1 MRYAK
6 KIIIALFVIVVAS
19 VAAQNGSF
27 APIVKYSRDFLPQ
40 GLTPAQN
47 SLLLVSATGR
57 GSDTLLMPRQML
69 PAAGAE
75 SNPSAL
81 RIEALILLPWA
92 AQASGSTS
100 AGGAAVPSLSSQE
113 IHIRLMRI
121 LTSIQTMEG
130 IEYWSASRQ
139 RMRTLYETA
148 YFVDPDSRTMR
159 LEQPAM
165 PQRLAPGYSR
175 IFYAF
180 MKDLTFGGNIMKYS
194 VELGESSL
202 SVRSENASNMKY
214 MLLPLVGPGGMK
226 SDIVMLPCKDGLLG
240 FFAMEL
246 AAPQIVAERV
256 FESAGNKLLGVLGW
270 FVREAGKAQL
280 TAPVVLPVDIEKVA
294 TLPKR

>member
-1 MRYAK
+1 MRNSN
-6 KIIIALFVIVVAS
+6 KIIFALFVAVVAS
-19 VAAQNGSF
+19 VAAQNGGF
-27 APIVKYSRDFLPQ
+27 APIVKSSREYLPL
-40 GLTPAQN
+40 GLAPAQN
-47 SLLLVSATGR
+47 SLLLLSANGR
-57 GSDTLLMPRQML
+57 GNEVLLMPRQLL
-69 PAAGAE
+69 PSSSAGAE
-75 SNPSAL
+75 SDASAL
-81 RIEALILLPWA
+81 RIEALVLLPWA
-92 AQASGSTS
+92 AQT
-100 AGGAAVPSLSSQE
+100 AGGALQLPSQE
-113 IHIRLMRI
+113 IHARLMRI

-148 YFVDPDSRTMR
+148 QFVDPDSRTTR
-159 LEQPAM
+159 IDPPAL

-180 MKDLTFGGNIMKYS
+180 MKDLTFGGNVMKYS

-202 SVRSENASNMKY
+202 SVRSENASTMKY

-226 SDIVMLPCKDGLLG
+226 SDIVMLPCRDGLLG

-246 AAPQIVAERV
+246 AAPQIVAARV

-270 FVREAGKAQL
+270 FVREAEKAQL
-280 TAPVVLPVDIEKVA
+280 TAPVVLPVDIDKVA